1 MAVEKWYWIMQY
13 ISFIA
18 PKTIHQQT
26 IMTKLGFYVCHY
38 TAVSY
43 YNYIASMIIEWMNEW
58 VWWNYNDRE
67 QLSTWIRTCLVPMC
81 PPQIPHGL
89 AWHRNPI
96 LTAIGSKY
104 HLRYVMAQKLGSLL
118 SHCPRLKIALV

>member
-1 MAVEKWYWIMQY
+1 
-13 ISFIA
+13 
-18 PKTIHQQT
+18 
-26 IMTKLGFYVCHY
+26 
-38 TAVSY
+38 
-43 YNYIASMIIEWMNEW
+43 
-58 VWWNYNDRE
+58 
-67 QLSTWIRTCLVPMC
+67 MC